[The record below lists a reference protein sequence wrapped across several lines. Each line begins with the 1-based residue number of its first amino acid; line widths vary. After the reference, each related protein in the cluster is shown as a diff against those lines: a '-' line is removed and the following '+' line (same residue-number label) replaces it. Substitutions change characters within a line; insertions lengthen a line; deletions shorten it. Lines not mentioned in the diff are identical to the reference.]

1 MKKSWWEQA
10 VGRGRE
16 EQLQL
21 MRKNLIWLR
30 NEMGV
35 KGEKAESDWGFKP
48 GWVDSGGAAINRK
61 TEVRMRS

>member
-1 MKKSWWEQA
+1 
-10 VGRGRE
+10 
-16 EQLQL
+16 
-21 MRKNLIWLR
+21 MR
-30 NEMGV
+30 V